1 LVAAVT
7 RPVGPI
13 RGRPRSERREF
24 DMQHDHLYA
33 MLYEAR
39 QRDLEQHARQARLA
53 AVARRKPTSSSVGR
67 LSRLRER
74 MLASKGP
81 INVGVEEPA

>member
-1 LVAAVT
+1 LDVAVT

-39 QRDLEQHARQARLA
+39 RRDLEQYAQQARLA
-53 AVARRKPTSSSVGR
+53 EEARRRPRRSSVGR
-67 LSRLRER
+67 LSRLREL
-74 MLASKGP
+74 MLASKGR

>member
-39 QRDLEQHARQARLA
+39 RRDLEQYAQQARLA
-53 AVARRKPTSSSVGR
+53 EEARRPRRSSVGR
-67 LSRLRER
+67 LSRLREL
-74 MLASKGP
+74 MLASKGR